1 MTTLN
6 RHHLAALST
15 MLLAAVL
22 TAGPATGAGDA
33 RSLAMGGAQTAVAR
47 GVDAAGWNP
56 ANLAFSPGTSIG
68 LAGMTA
74 DLHNNSFTLARYNEV
89 SGQTLSYA
97 DKERLLA
104 DIPTGGFALDA
115 EVAAGG
121 LGVQVGRFAV
131 TTGAVAA
138 GRGNLDR
145 DFFDLVLFGNEL
157 GETADFS
164 DTWGEGYAIGR
175 TSLSYG
181 HQVFEGAVGRIAVGA
196 TASYLVGLYEMH
208 VEEAGGSLTT
218 SMSEISGEAY
228 AAAVTAD
235 SGAGLGLDLGASW
248 QAPGGWSLGLA
259 LDNVVGHLN
268 WSGSVERTEIRV
280 TAAELNAFNGDLDN
294 AVTDSDTTYAA
305 ADYSTNLPRRLRLG
319 AARDTGTLLLAADYV
334 QGFADRAGTSATP
347 QLNLGA
353 EWRPLG
359 WIAPRAGLSLGGAA
373 NVGVAGGLGF
383 QFGFWQLDVA
393 VVNRGGFSS
402 GDTRGLGFGLSTRF
416 VF

>member
-1 MTTLN
+1 MTTPN
-6 RHHLAALST
+6 RHHLAALVT
-15 MLLAAVL
+15 LLLTVAL
-22 TAGPATGAGDA
+22 TAGPAAGAGDA

-68 LAGMTA
+68 LVGMTA
-74 DLHNNSFTLARYNEV
+74 DLHNNSFSLARYNEV
-89 SGQTLSYA
+89 SGQTLS
-97 DKERLLA
+97 DSQKERLLA
-104 DIPTGGFALDA
+104 DIPAGGFALDA

-121 LGVQVGRFAV
+121 VGVQVGRFAV
-131 TTGAVAA
+131 TTSAVGAA
-138 GRGNLDR
+138 RGNLDR

-157 GETADFS
+157 GETVDLS

-175 TSLSYG
+175 ASLSFG
-181 HQVFEGAVGRIAVGA
+181 HQVFESTLGRFAVGA
-196 TASYLVGLYEMH
+196 TASYLQGLYEMH
-208 VEEAGGSLTT
+208 VEDASGSIQT

-228 AAAVTAD
+228 AAAITAD
-235 SGAGLGLDLGASW
+235 GGAGYGLDLGATW

-268 WSGSVERTEIRV
+268 WNGTVERTEIRV
-280 TAAELNAFNGDLDN
+280 AATELSAFNGDLDN
-294 AVTDSDTTYAA
+294 AVTNSDTTYAVSG
-305 ADYSTNLPRRLRLG
+305 YSTDLPRRMRLG
-319 AARDTGTLLLAADYV
+319 AARNSGNLLLAADYV
-334 QGFADRAGTSATP
+334 QGFADRAGANATP

-359 WIAPRAGLSLGGAA
+359 WIVPRAGLSLGGAA
-373 NVGVAGGLGF
+373 GTGVAGGLGL
-383 QFGFWQLDVA
+383 QVGFWQLDLA

-402 GDTRGLGFGLSTRF
+402 GDTRGLGFGLSTRL